1 MLTCDRLRIDPAGA
15 STAVDYRITDGC
27 VETRNLQLAEDGR
40 FMVERDWHRL
50 TPEQLSSLVMANALL
65 AHWLTRR
72 MGIFSAIQACTRNS
86 STAASA
92 MQDSPTELAA

>member
-15 STAVDYRITDGC
+15 STAVDYRITNGC

-40 FMVERDWHRL
+40 FMVEKDWHRL
-50 TPEQLSSLVMANALL
+50 TPEQLSSLVMTNALL

-72 MGIFSAIQACTRNS
+72 MGIFPAIQACTRNS
-86 STAASA
+86 STADTA
-92 MQDSPTELAA
+92 MQDDPTGLAA

>member
-15 STAVDYRITDGC
+15 STAVDYRITNGC

-40 FMVERDWHRL
+40 FIVERDWHRL

-72 MGIFSAIQACTRNS
+72 MGIFPVIQACTRHS
-86 STAASA
+86 SGDTS
-92 MQDSPTELAA
+92 MQDRRELAA